1 MNQAT
6 KHVDGATVGARAR
19 KRQDRADKDA
29 MSPSMRRLILS
40 FGDDGSDR
48 VWDPDVYMR
57 RPNHTA
63 GSNA

>member
-1 MNQAT
+1 MDKAT

-19 KRQDRADKDA
+19 RPKDRAEKDA

-40 FGDDGSDR
+40 FSDDGSDR

-63 GSNA
+63 RSTA